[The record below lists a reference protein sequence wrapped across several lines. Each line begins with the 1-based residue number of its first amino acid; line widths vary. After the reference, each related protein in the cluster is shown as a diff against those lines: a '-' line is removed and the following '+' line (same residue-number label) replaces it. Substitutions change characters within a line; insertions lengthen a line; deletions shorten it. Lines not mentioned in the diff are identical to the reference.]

1 MKILLGDS
9 DAHPDGKTHNK
20 TDHVSMDK
28 RWHSSILNIFVFS
41 VELSVKLTKRQWY
54 LIQIM

>member
-1 MKILLGDS
+1 MRNESSFFFYYFHKYHTKILLGDF

-28 RWHSSILNIFVFS
+28 R
-41 VELSVKLTKRQWY
+41 
-54 LIQIM
+54 